1 MVLSMPILML
11 DSPQDLIILLVL
23 AVLLF
28 GGSRLAG
35 LGKGAGR
42 ALREFKEETST
53 LHDKA
58 GAPAD
63 KPADAA
69 IEAAPVTPATTVG
82 AKPVDVV
89 DAEVVTPHTTPSGP
103 AA

>member
-1 MVLSMPILML
+1 MIALNLHALNLAGPDLWIVLAI
-11 DSPQDLIILLVL
+11 

-53 LHDKA
+53 LTDKQ
-58 GAPAD
+58 
-63 KPADAA
+63 AA
-69 IEAAPVTPATTVG
+69 EKAAAEAKG
-82 AKPVDVV
+82 
-89 DAEVVTPHTTPSGP
+89 EVVTGEIVSSDTKQSNNL
-103 AA
+103 